1 MPHEEIAQSTTRTCA
16 KTTFTPKQ
24 REPPHLDAREHTRR
38 AGIAPVEEKSGLL
51 EEEDEEDEDGDL
63 NEWPEEWEDVDG
75 SAAS

>member
-1 MPHEEIAQSTTRTCA
+1 MLTDE
-16 KTTFTPKQ
+16 
-24 REPPHLDAREHTRR
+24 AREHTRR

-51 EEEDEEDEDGDL
+51 EEEDEEEEEDL

>member
-1 MPHEEIAQSTTRTCA
+1 MNGTMAIGLRWIVSGHIDLTDE
-16 KTTFTPKQ
+16 
-24 REPPHLDAREHTRR
+24 AREHTRR